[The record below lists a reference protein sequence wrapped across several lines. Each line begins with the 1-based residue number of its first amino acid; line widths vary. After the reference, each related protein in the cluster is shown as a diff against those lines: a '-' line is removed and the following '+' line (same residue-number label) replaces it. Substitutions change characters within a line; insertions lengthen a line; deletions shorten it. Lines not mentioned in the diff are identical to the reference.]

1 MKSKN
6 INIMRNNRQVLHA
19 KLAPTCFATMLA
31 LGMIMPAHA
40 AVVAGNT
47 NQPGI
52 HTNANGTTVVDIN
65 KASAGGVSHNVY
77 SEFNVDSNGVIL
89 NNSSSNSNTQLA
101 GQIDGNANMANGSA
115 KVILNEVR
123 SSDPSQ
129 LNGMIEVAGQ
139 SAQVIIANPS
149 GITCDG
155 CGFINTNHATLT
167 TGTATYDNQ
176 GNVTGLDVSKGQVS
190 ITGKGM
196 DTRSTQ
202 YTDIIARSVKVNAK
216 LQANELNI
224 ITGNNRID
232 KNGRVQKKYDASAS
246 PDVALDVSA
255 LGSMY
260 ANKIYMEGTD
270 SGVGVRI
277 DHADLTATD
286 TLSLN
291 VDGVIENNGG
301 HISGKNSAVV
311 MGSSVLNHNGQITS
325 DGMVSVSADELLD
338 NSKGQIKG
346 EYVDVSGKD
355 TVNTQGKIQGNRQT
369 TVIADSLDNNQGEI
383 TSEGSLSI
391 ARHSNNYHSWGAT
404 GVNNTNG
411 RINAKGTLTVDSANL
426 DNSSGSL
433 TSNGSMSVNV
443 DTLTNNNG
451 VISAGDGWNMI
462 NASVLNNDN
471 GVIQAQ
477 GRDSQLQVSGN
488 NMLSNHNGIIHND
501 GSISINGALDNTS
514 GTISAGQD
522 IFMYGSSYYSDLASK
537 LEAGH
542 NIDMTVANTFQNAG
556 TLAAG
561 QNMSLTIGSN
571 GWNSYG
577 GPAQNSGSITADGNL
592 NLQMNSSVFNNSGA
606 IHANQMDLQLSD
618 LANSGTISSNN
629 DINVNAN
636 NVYNLMHG
644 NMNAGH
650 SISIN
655 TSSLMTDTGSTIHA
669 GEDANLFV
677 MSGMNNTGDIRA
689 EHDVNLNVMGSYGY
703 SRTTVYNNG
712 TIAAGNTLN
721 AQMDRVTLMNA
732 GTLTANNGVILSTN
746 TLSNSGV
753 IASAGDVTLNN
764 ANGMFNESTGTITGD
779 HVYTTGNVN
788 NMGIITQTGSTNQD
802 DGANT
807 PDNNNTD
814 NGSSTNNGGNTDE
827 GGSANNGGNTVIQPN
842 GTPEGNGVWEDG
854 VVYHPGDLYYG
865 YVVQDIVYYP
875 GGYAIYTAI

>member
-6 INIMRNNRQVLHA
+6 INIERNNRQVLHA

-101 GQIDGNANMANGSA
+101 GQINGNANMASGSA

-232 KNGRVQKKYDASAS
+232 KNGRVQKKYDDSTS
-246 PDVALDVSA
+246 PEVALDVSA

-301 HISGKNSAVV
+301 HISGKNSTAV

-338 NSKGQIKG
+338 NSNGQIKG
-346 EYVDVSGKD
+346 NYVDLSGKN
-355 TVNTQGKIQGNRQT
+355 TVNTHGKIQGNQQT
-369 TVIADSLDNNQGEI
+369 TIMADSLNNTQGEI
-383 TSEGSLSI
+383 TSEGALSI
-391 ARHSNNYHSWGAT
+391 ARSSNSYNSWGAT

-411 RINAKGTLTVDSANL
+411 RINAKGSLTVDSANL
-426 DNSSGSL
+426 DNTSGSL

-451 VISAGDGWNMI
+451 VISAGNGWNMI
-462 NASVLNNDN
+462 NASMLNNDN
-471 GVIQAQ
+471 GVIQTQ

-488 NMLSNHNGIIHND
+488 NMLSNHNGTIHSD
-501 GSISINGALDNTS
+501 GSVSINGALDNMS
-514 GTISAGQD
+514 GTISAGND

-542 NIDMTVANTFQNAG
+542 NIDMTVTNTFQNAG

-561 QNMSLTIGSN
+561 QDMSLTIGSN
-571 GWNSYG
+571 GWGSYG

-606 IHANQMDLQLSD
+606 IHANQMNLQLSD

-636 NVYNLMHG
+636 NVYNLMYG

-650 SISIN
+650 NIYIT
-655 TSSLMTDTGSTIHA
+655 TSSLMTDAGSAIQA
-669 GEDANLFV
+669 GEDASLSV
-677 MSGMNNTGDIRA
+677 MSNLNNTGDIRA
-689 EHDVNLNVMGSYGY
+689 AHDINLNVMGSYGY
-703 SRTTVYNNG
+703 SQSTSYNNG
-712 TIAAGNTLN
+712 TIAAGNKLN
-721 AQMDRVTLMNA
+721 AQMDRVTLMNS
-732 GTLTANNGVILSTN
+732 GTLSAENGITLTTN
-746 TLSNSGV
+746 YLNNSGN
-753 IASAGDVTLNN
+753 ISSTGDVKLNTRL
-764 ANGMFNESTGTITGD
+764 A
-779 HVYTTGNVN
+779 
-788 NMGIITQTGSTNQD
+788 
-802 DGANT
+802 
-807 PDNNNTD
+807 P
-814 NGSSTNNGGNTDE
+814 
-827 GGSANNGGNTVIQPN
+827 
-842 GTPEGNGVWEDG
+842 
-854 VVYHPGDLYYG
+854 
-865 YVVQDIVYYP
+865 
-875 GGYAIYTAI
+875 

>member
-6 INIMRNNRQVLHA
+6 INIVRNNRQVLHA

-101 GQIDGNANMANGSA
+101 GQINGNANMASGSA

-232 KNGRVQKKYDASAS
+232 KNGRVQKKYDDSTS
-246 PDVALDVSA
+246 PEVALDVSA

-301 HISGKNSAVV
+301 HISGKNSTAV

-338 NSKGQIKG
+338 NSNGQIKG
-346 EYVDVSGKD
+346 NYVDLSGKN
-355 TVNTQGKIQGNRQT
+355 TVNTHGKIQGNQQT
-369 TVIADSLDNNQGEI
+369 TIMADSLNNTQGEI
-383 TSEGSLSI
+383 TSEGALSI
-391 ARHSNNYHSWGAT
+391 ARSSNSYNSWGAT
-404 GVNNTNG
+404 GVNNTSG
-411 RINAKGTLTVDSANL
+411 RINAKGSLTVDSANL
-426 DNSSGSL
+426 DNTSGSL

-451 VISAGDGWNMI
+451 VISAGNGWNMI
-462 NASVLNNDN
+462 NASMLNNDN
-471 GVIQAQ
+471 GVIQTQ

-488 NMLSNHNGIIHND
+488 NMLSNHNGTIHSD
-501 GSISINGALDNTS
+501 GSVSINGTLDNMS
-514 GTISAGQD
+514 GTISAGND

-542 NIDMTVANTFQNAG
+542 NIDMTVTNTFQNAG

-561 QNMSLTIGSN
+561 QDMSLTIGSN
-571 GWNSYG
+571 GWGSYG

-606 IHANQMDLQLSD
+606 IHANQMNLQLSD

-636 NVYNLMHG
+636 NVYNLMYG

-650 SISIN
+650 NIYIT
-655 TSSLMTDTGSTIHA
+655 TSSLMTDAGSAIQA
-669 GEDANLFV
+669 GEDASLSV
-677 MSGMNNTGDIRA
+677 MSNLNNTGDIRA
-689 EHDVNLNVMGSYGY
+689 AHDINLNVMGSYGY
-703 SRTTVYNNG
+703 SQSTSYNNG
-712 TIAAGNTLN
+712 TIAAGNKLN
-721 AQMDRVTLMNA
+721 AQMDRVTLMNS
-732 GTLTANNGVILSTN
+732 GTLSAENGITLTTN
-746 TLSNSGV
+746 YLNNSGN
-753 IASAGDVTLNN
+753 ISSTGDVKLNTS
-764 ANGMFNESTGTITGD
+764 NGMFNESTGTITGD
-779 HVYTTGNVN
+779 HVYTTGYVT
-788 NMGIITQTGSTNQD
+788 NMGVINETGSANQD

-814 NGSSTNNGGNTDE
+814 NGGSTNNDD
-827 GGSANNGGNTVIQPN
+827 NTVVQPN
-842 GTPEGNGVWEDG
+842 GTPAGNGVWENG
-854 VVYHPGDLYYG
+854 VVYKPGDMYYG
-865 YVVQDIVYYP
+865 YVVVDIIYYP
-875 GGYAIYTAI
+875 GGYVICTGI

>member
-6 INIMRNNRQVLHA
+6 INIVRNNRQVLHA

-101 GQIDGNANMANGSA
+101 GQINGNANMASGSA

-232 KNGRVQKKYDASAS
+232 KNGRVQKKYDDSTS
-246 PDVALDVSA
+246 PEVALDVSA

-301 HISGKNSAVV
+301 HISGKNSTAV

-338 NSKGQIKG
+338 NSNGQIKG
-346 EYVDVSGKD
+346 NYVDLSGKN
-355 TVNTQGKIQGNRQT
+355 TVNTHGKIQGNQQT
-369 TVIADSLDNNQGEI
+369 TIMADSLNNTQGEI
-383 TSEGSLSI
+383 TSEGALSI
-391 ARHSNNYHSWGAT
+391 ARSSNSYNSWGAT

-411 RINAKGTLTVDSANL
+411 RINAKGSLTVDSANL
-426 DNSSGSL
+426 DNTSGSL

-451 VISAGDGWNMI
+451 VISAGNGWNMI
-462 NASVLNNDN
+462 NASMLNNDN
-471 GVIQAQ
+471 GVIQTQ

-488 NMLSNHNGIIHND
+488 NMLSNHNGTIHSD
-501 GSISINGALDNTS
+501 GSVSINGALDNMS
-514 GTISAGQD
+514 GTISAGND

-542 NIDMTVANTFQNAG
+542 NIDMTVTNTFQNAG

-561 QNMSLTIGSN
+561 QDMSLTIGSN
-571 GWNSYG
+571 GWGSYG

-606 IHANQMDLQLSD
+606 IHANQMNLQLSD

-636 NVYNLMHG
+636 NVYNLMYG

-650 SISIN
+650 NIYIT
-655 TSSLMTDTGSTIHA
+655 TSSLMTDA
-669 GEDANLFV
+669 
-677 MSGMNNTGDIRA
+677 
-689 EHDVNLNVMGSYGY
+689 
-703 SRTTVYNNG
+703 
-712 TIAAGNTLN
+712 
-721 AQMDRVTLMNA
+721 
-732 GTLTANNGVILSTN
+732 
-746 TLSNSGV
+746 
-753 IASAGDVTLNN
+753 
-764 ANGMFNESTGTITGD
+764 
-779 HVYTTGNVN
+779 
-788 NMGIITQTGSTNQD
+788 
-802 DGANT
+802 
-807 PDNNNTD
+807 
-814 NGSSTNNGGNTDE
+814 
-827 GGSANNGGNTVIQPN
+827 GSAIQRR
-842 GTPEGNGVWEDG
+842 GRC
-854 VVYHPGDLYYG
+854 
-865 YVVQDIVYYP
+865 
-875 GGYAIYTAI
+875 

>member
-6 INIMRNNRQVLHA
+6 INIVRNHRQVLHA

-232 KNGRVQKKYDASAS
+232 KNGRVQKKYDASTS

-301 HISGKNSAVV
+301 HISGKNSTAI

-338 NSKGQIKG
+338 NSNGQIKG
-346 EYVDVSGKD
+346 NYVDLSGKN
-355 TVNTQGKIQGNRQT
+355 TVNTHGKIQGNQQT
-369 TVIADSLDNNQGEI
+369 TIMADSLNNTQGEI
-383 TSEGSLSI
+383 TSEGALSI
-391 ARHSNNYHSWGAT
+391 ARSSNSYNSWGAT

-411 RINAKGTLTVDSANL
+411 RINAKGSLTVNSANL
-426 DNSSGSL
+426 DNTSGSL
-433 TSNGSMSVNV
+433 ASNGSMSVNV

-451 VISAGDGWNMI
+451 VISAGNGWNMI
-462 NASVLNNDN
+462 NASMLNNDN
-471 GVIQAQ
+471 GVIQTQ

-488 NMLSNHNGIIHND
+488 NMLSNHNGTIHSD
-501 GSISINGALDNTS
+501 GSVSINGALDNMS
-514 GTISAGQD
+514 GTISAGND

-542 NIDMTVANTFQNAG
+542 NLDMTVTNTFQNAG

-561 QNMSLTIGSN
+561 QDMSLTIGSN
-571 GWNSYG
+571 GWGSYG
-577 GPAQNSGSITADGNL
+577 GPAQNSGSITANGNL

-606 IHANQMDLQLSD
+606 INANQMNLQLSD

-629 DINVNAN
+629 DININAN

-650 SISIN
+650 NIYIT
-655 TSSLMTDTGSTIHA
+655 TSSLMTDAGSVIQA
-669 GEDANLFV
+669 GEDASLFV
-677 MSGMNNTGDIRA
+677 MSNLNNTGDIRA
-689 EHDVNLNVMGSYGY
+689 AHDINLNVMGSYGY
-703 SRTTVYNNG
+703 SQSTSYNNG
-712 TIAAGNTLN
+712 TIAAGNQLN
-721 AQMDRVTLMNA
+721 AQMDRVTLINS
-732 GTLTANNGVILSTN
+732 GTLSAENGITLTTN
-746 TLSNSGV
+746 YLNNSGN
-753 IASAGDVTLNN
+753 ISSTGDVKLNTS
-764 ANGMFNESTGTITGD
+764 NGMFNESTGKITGD
-779 HVYTTGNVN
+779 HVYTTGYVT
-788 NMGIITQTGSTNQD
+788 NMGVINETGSANQD

-814 NGSSTNNGGNTDE
+814 NGGSTNNGDNTE
-827 GGSANNGGNTVIQPN
+827 VQPN
-842 GTPEGNGVWEDG
+842 GTPAGNGVWENG
-854 VVYHPGDLYYG
+854 VVYKPGDMYYG
-865 YVVQDIVYYP
+865 YVVVDIIYYP
-875 GGYAIYTAI
+875 GGYVICTGI

>member
-571 GWNSYG
+571 G
-577 GPAQNSGSITADGNL
+577 
-592 NLQMNSSVFNNSGA
+592 
-606 IHANQMDLQLSD
+606 
-618 LANSGTISSNN
+618 
-629 DINVNAN
+629 
-636 NVYNLMHG
+636 
-644 NMNAGH
+644 
-650 SISIN
+650 
-655 TSSLMTDTGSTIHA
+655 
-669 GEDANLFV
+669 
-677 MSGMNNTGDIRA
+677 
-689 EHDVNLNVMGSYGY
+689 
-703 SRTTVYNNG
+703 
-712 TIAAGNTLN
+712 
-721 AQMDRVTLMNA
+721 
-732 GTLTANNGVILSTN
+732 
-746 TLSNSGV
+746 
-753 IASAGDVTLNN
+753 
-764 ANGMFNESTGTITGD
+764 
-779 HVYTTGNVN
+779 
-788 NMGIITQTGSTNQD
+788 
-802 DGANT
+802 
-807 PDNNNTD
+807 
-814 NGSSTNNGGNTDE
+814 
-827 GGSANNGGNTVIQPN
+827 
-842 GTPEGNGVWEDG
+842 
-854 VVYHPGDLYYG
+854 
-865 YVVQDIVYYP
+865 
-875 GGYAIYTAI
+875 

>member
-6 INIMRNNRQVLHA
+6 INIVRNNRQVLHA

-101 GQIDGNANMANGSA
+101 GQINGNANMASGSA

-232 KNGRVQKKYDASAS
+232 KNGRVQKKYDDSTS
-246 PDVALDVSA
+246 PEVALDVSA

-301 HISGKNSAVV
+301 HISGKNSTAV

-338 NSKGQIKG
+338 NSNGQIKG
-346 EYVDVSGKD
+346 NYVDLSGKN
-355 TVNTQGKIQGNRQT
+355 TVNTHGKIQGNQQT
-369 TVIADSLDNNQGEI
+369 TIMADSLNNTQGEI
-383 TSEGSLSI
+383 TSEGALSI
-391 ARHSNNYHSWGAT
+391 AR
-404 GVNNTNG
+404 
-411 RINAKGTLTVDSANL
+411 
-426 DNSSGSL
+426 SS
-433 TSNGSMSVNV
+433 
-443 DTLTNNNG
+443 
-451 VISAGDGWNMI
+451 
-462 NASVLNNDN
+462 
-471 GVIQAQ
+471 
-477 GRDSQLQVSGN
+477 
-488 NMLSNHNGIIHND
+488 
-501 GSISINGALDNTS
+501 
-514 GTISAGQD
+514 
-522 IFMYGSSYYSDLASK
+522 
-537 LEAGH
+537 
-542 NIDMTVANTFQNAG
+542 
-556 TLAAG
+556 
-561 QNMSLTIGSN
+561 
-571 GWNSYG
+571 NSY
-577 GPAQNSGSITADGNL
+577 NS
-592 NLQMNSSVFNNSGA
+592 
-606 IHANQMDLQLSD
+606 
-618 LANSGTISSNN
+618 
-629 DINVNAN
+629 
-636 NVYNLMHG
+636 
-644 NMNAGH
+644 
-650 SISIN
+650 
-655 TSSLMTDTGSTIHA
+655 
-669 GEDANLFV
+669 
-677 MSGMNNTGDIRA
+677 
-689 EHDVNLNVMGSYGY
+689 
-703 SRTTVYNNG
+703 
-712 TIAAGNTLN
+712 
-721 AQMDRVTLMNA
+721 
-732 GTLTANNGVILSTN
+732 
-746 TLSNSGV
+746 
-753 IASAGDVTLNN
+753 
-764 ANGMFNESTGTITGD
+764 
-779 HVYTTGNVN
+779 
-788 NMGIITQTGSTNQD
+788 
-802 DGANT
+802 
-807 PDNNNTD
+807 
-814 NGSSTNNGGNTDE
+814 
-827 GGSANNGGNTVIQPN
+827 
-842 GTPEGNGVWEDG
+842 
-854 VVYHPGDLYYG
+854 
-865 YVVQDIVYYP
+865 
-875 GGYAIYTAI
+875 